1 MSGMPNRVFD
11 EALSLPVDE
20 RLTLIEELLHS
31 LNLPLQPDIELA
43 WQEEADRRV
52 KQIEQGAID
61 SVAIDDVLAVIGIIH
76 GQGSALENAEL
87 FSS

>member
-43 WQEEADRRV
+43 WQKEAERRV
-52 KQIEQGAID
+52 TQIEQGAID
-61 SVAIDDVLAVIGIIH
+61 SVAVDDVCHL
-76 GQGSALENAEL
+76 L
-87 FSS
+87 F